1 MTALGFVGIALAAA
15 AALGPSQEKPA
26 SRPASAPAPAIV
38 FEEVD
43 PAAAGIDFVHH
54 MGGAGEKYV
63 VETMGSGVALFDA
76 DGDGDEDVYLLQ
88 GAPMPGAAAFDSRSR
103 FYTNEGNWQF
113 KDATDR
119 SGLGRAGYAMGA
131 AVADIDNDGD
141 LDVYVSA
148 YGRGHLFVNQG
159 NGVFA
164 DATEKSGIAASGFLS
179 SAAFGDLDNDGLADL
194 YIANY
199 LDFAEAEKNPF
210 CGKHVPG
217 GRSYCSPHA
226 FSGAKDYLYRNLGA
240 GKFADVSQQTGVAR
254 AGRFDGKGLG
264 VVLSDLDLDGDLDIV
279 VANDSCANF
288 LYRNDGNWHFEEVA
302 AIAGVAFAEDGRE
315 RAGMGIDSADCDGD
329 GLPDILI
336 CNLNAEPNS
345 FFRNRGKLVFEDQS
359 GASGLGP
366 PSVPFVGFGCGL
378 VDFDGDGDLDA
389 LVANGHILDNA
400 ELFGDA
406 SPYRERPLLFENLGR
421 ARFKLIAATQP
432 FLATPRVLRGLA
444 FADLDG
450 DGDPDA
456 VATPSEGPPVLL
468 RNRSNPINHRITL
481 RLAGN
486 PSNRA
491 AIGARVVWWSG
502 GVAHTSEVRTGH
514 SYLSASSAALSLGL
528 GAAES
533 IERLEIHWP
542 SGKVTESKGLAAECI
557 WLLEE
562 ASPAKKLG
570 NIAGPR

>member
-1 MTALGFVGIALAAA
+1 MWEA
-15 AALGPSQEKPA
+15 
-26 SRPASAPAPAIV
+26 
-38 FEEVD
+38 
-43 PAAAGIDFVHH
+43 
-54 MGGAGEKYV
+54 
-63 VETMGSGVALFDA
+63 
-76 DGDGDEDVYLLQ
+76 
-88 GAPMPGAAAFDSRSR
+88 
-103 FYTNEGNWQF
+103 
-113 KDATDR
+113 
-119 SGLGRAGYAMGA
+119 RAGRP
-131 AVADIDNDGD
+131 
-141 LDVYVSA
+141 L
-148 YGRGHLFVNQG
+148 L
-159 NGVFA
+159 
-164 DATEKSGIAASGFLS
+164 L
-179 SAAFGDLDNDGLADL
+179 L
-194 YIANY
+194 
-199 LDFAEAEKNPF
+199 
-210 CGKHVPG
+210 
-217 GRSYCSPHA
+217 PHA

-406 SPYRERPLLFENLGR
+406 SPYRERPLLFENSGR

-432 FLATPRVLRGLA
+432 FLATPASCAGSRSRISTA
-444 FADLDG
+444 T
-450 DGDPDA
+450 
-456 VATPSEGPPVLL
+456 ATPTRSRRRAKGPRSAPQSEQPDQSPDHPAPRRESLEPRRDRRPSRLVVGWSRPHLGGPDRPFLF
-468 RNRSNPINHRITL
+468 IRIVG
-481 RLAGN
+481 RPQPRPRRRRVDRASRDPLAVGK
-486 PSNRA
+486 SDR
-491 AIGARVVWWSG
+491 I
-502 GVAHTSEVRTGH
+502 E
-514 SYLSASSAALSLGL
+514 GL
-528 GAAES
+528 GRRVHLASRGSKPREKVGKYRGTSIAQSRTAE
-533 IERLEIHWP
+533 P
-542 SGKVTESKGLAAECI
+542 PG
-557 WLLEE
+557 
-562 ASPAKKLG
+562 
-570 NIAGPR
+570 